1 MLQLLKLNFID
12 WLSFKEVF
20 PFGEGDL
27 SLAEFAAQ
35 YADVQ
40 TNWAYT
46 YAAFIGIIIL
56 LVKKNKKWFWYLF
69 LALYAIMSV
78 TSVGMH
84 TANYGEFQPGVLTT
98 KLLASFVDMTFTE
111 LVAWCGV
118 CSFAMEFYTTPET
131 RKKRNIFVIAVSIFA
146 AIVIGILA
154 YEVFVIHNRPLYFF
168 GGNGAP
174 MDGKT
179 KGMSIAELGC
189 VITVLPILYLLIDN
203 FKKMLKNERILL
215 ILAVGVMGIAAVITA
230 MWGDNEI
237 ANFALGNFQGHS
249 TWHMLGALVELIV
262 VFFVDQRSVNQDKA
276 KLLKE
281 KAEKE
286 TSKVA

>member
-12 WLSFKEVF
+12 WISFKEVF

-46 YAAFIGIIIL
+46 YAAIIGIIIL
-56 LVKKNKKWFWYLF
+56 LIKKNKKWYWYMF

-118 CSFAMEFYTTPET
+118 CSFALEFYQSPET
-131 RKKRNIFVIAVSIFA
+131 RKKRNLFLIAVTVFA

-154 YEVFVIHNRPLYFF
+154 YEVFVIHDRPLYFF

-179 KGMSIAELGC
+179 KGMSIAEVGC
-189 VITVLPILYLLIDN
+189 VITVAPIFYLLFDN
-203 FKKMLKNERILL
+203 FKKMLKNERLLL
-215 ILAVGVMGIAAVITA
+215 ILAIAVMGISAIITA

-249 TWHMLGALVELIV
+249 TWHMLCALVELVV
-262 VFFVDQRSVNQDKA
+262 VFWVDQRTVNKE
-276 KLLKE
+276 KEELLK
-281 KAEKE
+281 KS
-286 TSKVA
+286 SK

>member
-1 MLQLLKLNFID
+1 MLQLLKLDFID
-12 WLSFKEVF
+12 WLSFKDIF
-20 PFGEGDL
+20 PFGDSDL
-27 SLAEFAAQ
+27 SLAEFCAQ
-35 YADVQ
+35 YSDVQ

-46 YAAFIGIIIL
+46 YAAIIGIVIL
-56 LVKKNKKWFWYLF
+56 LIKKNKKWFWYLF

-84 TANYGEFQPGVLTT
+84 TANYGAFEPGVLTT

-118 CSFAMEFYTTPET
+118 CSFAMEFYQSAET
-131 RKKRNIFVIAVSIFA
+131 RKKRNIFLIAVTVFA
-146 AIVIGILA
+146 ALVIGMLA
-154 YEVFVIHNRPLYFF
+154 YEVFVIHDRPLYFF
-168 GGNGAP
+168 GGHGAP

-203 FKKMLKNERILL
+203 FRKMLKNERLLL

-230 MWGDNEI
+230 CWGDNEI

-249 TWHMLGALVELIV
+249 TWHMLGATVELIV
-262 VFFVDQRSVNQDKA
+262 VFWVDQRTTNQEKA
-276 KLLKE
+276 ALLKE
-281 KAEKE
+281 KAEKA
-286 TSKVA
+286 TAKAK

>member
-12 WLSFKEVF
+12 WISFKEVF

-46 YAAFIGIIIL
+46 YCAIVGIIIL
-56 LVKKNKKWFWYLF
+56 LIKKNKKWFWYLF

-84 TANYGEFQPGVLTT
+84 TANYGEFEPGVLTT

-118 CSFAMEFYTTPET
+118 CSFALEFYVTPESK
-131 RKKRNIFVIAVSIFA
+131 KKRNIFLIAVTVFA

-189 VITVLPILYLLIDN
+189 VITVLPLLYLLADN
-203 FKKMLKNERILL
+203 FKKMLSNERALL
-215 ILAVGVMGIAAVITA
+215 ILAIVVMGIAAVITA

-249 TWHMLGALVELIV
+249 TWHMLGATVELIV
-262 VFFVDQRSVNQDKA
+262 VFFVDQRTTNQQK
-276 KLLKE
+276 KLQK
-281 KAEKE
+281 
-286 TSKVA
+286 